1 MNVESAS
8 AVYAESDLSQFDSH
22 SQLGRRWIGLAS
34 AAGSRLSGGER
45 ADEARR
51 LSDLSFRQMLL
62 SGATLAAA
70 DFVAMLAVVA
80 VASLVVNVL
89 GLTAQAGVE
98 ITLVWFIPVVL
109 IPIARLAGLYPA
121 LGMSVIVE
129 FRQLARALALALAAG
144 PLVAFVAASWGGLVY
159 GVAVASVGLLL
170 ALPTL
175 PASRFFVRSFLSRF
189 NWWSAPVLIC
199 SDPKSALRLCRQLQS
214 MPERGLKPVG
224 ILLLPGEK
232 WDWNAKNCELPVY
245 DLQDAST
252 CAIRHSATW
261 VLVQQERGAL
271 DIHEA
276 DAVIA
281 HSLWAIPNRILL
293 SSASLE
299 LGMWDETHTVGPAGG
314 LRFRGSCPNTF
325 RRTLKRTF
333 DILFAVVAITASF
346 PFCLFAAIV
355 IKLSSPGPIFYGQKR
370 VGRFGK
376 EFTAWK
382 FRTMRQN
389 ADRLLHQYL
398 ENDPALK
405 AEWEETHKLKRDPRI
420 TTIGSFLRKTSL
432 DELPQLWNILI
443 GDMSAVGPRPIV
455 DSPTYDRDYMV
466 AYPQE
471 FAAYKSVRPGLT
483 GMWQITCRNS
493 GRYEMRIY
501 WDMYYIRNW
510 SLWLDVYIVLRTVRT
525 VLLREGAY

>member
-8 AVYAESDLSQFDSH
+8 AVCAESDLSQFDSH
-22 SQLGRRWIGLAS
+22 SHVGKRWIGLAS

-45 ADEARR
+45 ANEARR
-51 LSDLSFRQMLL
+51 LSDLSFSQMLL
-62 SGATLAAA
+62 FGTTLATA
-70 DFVAMLAVVA
+70 DFVAMLAVVLFA
-80 VASLVVNVL
+80 SMGVSLVGVPAQD
-89 GLTAQAGVE
+89 GLA
-98 ITLVWFIPVVL
+98 ITLAWFIPVVL

-121 LGMSVIVE
+121 MGMSAIVE

-144 PLVAFVAASWGGLVY
+144 PLVAFVAASWGGLIY
-159 GVAVASVGLLL
+159 GTIVSAVALLM

-175 PASRFFVRSFLSRF
+175 PASRFFVRSVLSRF
-189 NWWSAPVLIC
+189 NWWTAPVLIC

-232 WDWNAKNCELPVY
+232 WDWNVESCELPVY
-245 DLQDAST
+245 DLQDASS
-252 CAIRHSATW
+252 CAVRHSATW

-271 DIHEA
+271 DIREA
-276 DAVIA
+276 DALIA

-325 RRTLKRTF
+325 RRSLKRVF
-333 DILFAVVAITASF
+333 DVLFATAALTISF
-346 PFCLFAAIV
+346 PFCLFAAIA

-389 ADRLLHQYL
+389 ADQVLNQYL
-398 ENDPALK
+398 ESDPALK

-420 TTIGSFLRKTSL
+420 TSIGGLLRKTSL
-432 DELPQLWNILI
+432 DELPQLWNILV